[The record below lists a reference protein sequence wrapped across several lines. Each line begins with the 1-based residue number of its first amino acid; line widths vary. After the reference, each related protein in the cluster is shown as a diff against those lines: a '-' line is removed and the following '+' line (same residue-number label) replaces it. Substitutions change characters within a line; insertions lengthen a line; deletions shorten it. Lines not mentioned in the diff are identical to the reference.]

1 MTRSRSSFFALALS
15 LLLALFAGLSAT
27 GALAEPVSS
36 PSGVS
41 SSTLLPA
48 TGTPLTISDNPGYDN
63 MVLVQGVST
72 SYTPLIVSGGTPP
85 YTYALE
91 FYALPAGLT
100 LSSSTG
106 VISGASTTVTNI
118 FNTFSILV
126 TDSVGAQVGSHFNIE
141 TIAAAQPLALTMPYP
156 DEETDTSIASFLAP
170 SKVTGGTPPYN
181 YTIAPPLPA
190 GLSMASDSGYIS
202 GTVTA
207 PLATTSYTITVTDA
221 ASGSSSGNF
230 DLTVNKLA
238 ASTVIPSITLTQNQ
252 AVTPF
257 TPVVASGGTAPFSY
271 GAGNELP
278 AGLVMN
284 SSGVITGTPTA
295 TTPGPITV
303 WVTVNDV
310 FTLGQRQDQASSS
323 FTVTV
328 AGPFS
333 TKVNAGDTAL
343 QLTKNEG
350 VLASPLTAY
359 GGVLPYTYSA
369 TPALPSGIS
378 MSSTTG
384 SITGVPTATAPNA
397 TYTVSVT
404 DAVGNTG
411 STTFTVLVNSP
422 IVATPGV
429 TSVALTEGHAA
440 VPFTPVTATGGTLP
454 YEFTVAGVLLPA
466 GISLN
471 SQTGVFSGTPTATTP
486 TNATND
492 VIVFV
497 LDANGSSGYANLHLV
512 VNPSITAVQAIASET
527 LTQGIAA
534 SFTPVTASG
543 GTGTL
548 TFTVSPALPAGLVMA
563 SNGQVTGTPTAAT
576 AGAQSYTVTA
586 TDANGATGTAGFS
599 LTVNGPLAASTV
611 PSQAATVLALN
622 HAASFTPVTASGG
635 TTPYHYSIAPALPAG
650 LSFAAATG
658 AITGTPTSLQTSAS
672 FTVTVTDAVGATA
685 SAGFTLAVTNAV
697 VANTAI
703 ASTSLTQGHAASP
716 FVPVT
721 ASGGA
726 GALSFSVAPALPA
739 GLSMA
744 PATGAISGTA
754 SAASPATNY
763 TVTAADTNG
772 GTATANFSLTVNAAL
787 TASQAIPS
795 SSVIIAKPVTGFTP
809 VTGSGGT
816 APLTFAVAPSLPAGL
831 SLAPAT
837 GQITG
842 TPNATQ
848 AVSTYTVTLTD
859 ANGATASANFALGVV
874 AGGSSVA
881 VISSAGTSSFGQ
893 AVTFKA
899 TVSSTVGTPTGTVIF
914 RDDGALLATENVS
927 AGIASFTTADLAVG
941 THQIV
946 ASYSGD
952 NDFASST
959 SPALT
964 QVVGADAN
972 RATIGGLVYTYQ
984 STAGVT
990 GTAKPDNSHFSA
1002 PALAAI
1008 DVANGHLLV
1017 ADSGNHRVQVL
1028 DTTSLAVVA
1037 AIGTPGVAGSDAA
1050 HLNQPSGVG
1059 LDPSA
1064 GRIFVADPGNDR
1076 VQVFDA
1082 RSFAYVATLGTTGAA
1097 GTDNV
1102 HFNAPTSAFVNA
1114 AAHQLYIADSGN
1126 QRVQVFDSASLA
1138 YLGTIG
1144 ATGVAGS
1151 SHGAL
1156 NQPLDAE
1163 FNPSANQIMV
1173 ADSGNGR
1180 VELFDAAT
1188 FAYVATLGGGQ
1199 NPADNSFF
1207 SRPVTAAFDPV
1218 SNLVLIADAGVDDRV
1233 QVFDAM
1239 TYGYALTLGTTGA
1252 SGTETLQFAGPAG
1265 IVADPAHKTLFVDDR
1280 QNDRIE
1286 IFSIAPTV
1294 DLAAVLPGSR
1304 SGVIGQPSTVFATM
1318 LNSGATPLT
1327 GCQVALPVSAP
1338 AGLTL
1343 DYQTT
1348 NPTSNALT
1356 GSPDTPAA
1364 IPSNGS
1370 QTFLLTFQA
1379 ASAFSAPGLALDFD
1393 CAGTAPAAVVTGVDT
1408 LDLTMS
1414 SSATADIIALAATAT
1429 QNGIVEMPV
1438 GGAGA
1443 FAVASANVGT
1453 AAPITVSADTGS
1465 ATLPVVITLCQSNPS
1480 TGQCLATP
1488 TPSVSLTI
1496 AAGATPSFSV
1506 FVQATGAIPFAPAT
1520 ARVFLRF
1527 KDASGTVRG
1536 STSVAIETE

>member
-1 MTRSRSSFFALALS
+1 MALVLSLFLALWANGVSAEPASSRSGASFAANR
-15 LLLALFAGLSAT
+15 
-27 GALAEPVSS
+27 
-36 PSGVS
+36 
-41 SSTLLPA
+41 PA
-48 TGTPLTISDNPGYDN
+48 TGSPLT
-63 MVLVQGVST
+63 VSVDPNHFSTFLLQDVTT
-72 SYTPLIVSGGTPP
+72 SYAPLIVSGGTPP
-85 YTYALE
+85 YTYATE
-91 FYALPAGLT
+91 FYTLPPGLT

-106 VISGASTTVTNI
+106 VISGASTTVTNV
-118 FNTFSILV
+118 FNTFTIQV
-126 TDSVGAQVGSHFNIE
+126 TDAVGAQGAGSFNIE
-141 TIAAAQPLALTMPYP
+141 TIAAAQPLALTIPYP

-170 SKVTGGTPPYN
+170 SNVTGGTPPYN

-190 GLSMASDSGYIS
+190 GLSIAPDSGYIS

-207 PLATTSYTITVTDA
+207 PLAATSYTITVTDA

-271 GAGNELP
+271 VADTDLP
-278 AGLVMN
+278 AGLVMS

-310 FTLGQRQDQASSS
+310 FTPGQRTDQASSS

-333 TKVNAGDTAL
+333 TKVNAGDTVL

-350 VLASPLTAY
+350 MLASPLTAY
-359 GGVLPYTYSA
+359 GGVLPYTYSV
-369 TPALPSGIS
+369 TPALPNGITI
-378 MSSTTG
+378 SSTTG

-397 TYTVSVT
+397 TYTVNVT

-411 STTFTVLVNSP
+411 STTFTALVNSP

-429 TSVALTEGHAA
+429 TSAALTENHAV

-486 TNATND
+486 TNSTND

-497 LDANGSSGYANLHLV
+497 LDANGSTGYANLHLV
-512 VNPSITAVQAIASET
+512 VNPPVAAAQAIASET
-527 LTQGIAA
+527 LTQGVAA

-548 TFTVSPALPAGLVMA
+548 SFTVSPSLPAGLVMA
-563 SNGQVTGTPTAAT
+563 LNGQITGTPTAAT
-576 AGAQSYTVTA
+576 AGAQGYTVTA
-586 TDANGATGTAGFS
+586 TDINGATATAGFT

-611 PSQAATVLALN
+611 PSFASTTLALN
-622 HAASFTPVTASGG
+622 QAASFTPVTGSGG
-635 TTPYHYSIAPALPAG
+635 TTPYHFSIAPALPAG
-650 LSFAAATG
+650 LSIATATG
-658 AITGTPTSLQTSAS
+658 AITGTPTGLQTSS
-672 FTVTVTDAVGATA
+672 GFMVTVTDAVGATA
-685 SAGFTLAVTNAV
+685 WASFTLAVSNSV

-703 ASTSLTQGHAASP
+703 ASTSLTEGHAATP
-716 FVPVT
+716 FIPVT
-721 ASGGA
+721 ASGGT

-739 GLSMA
+739 GLSIA

-754 SAASPATNY
+754 SAASPATTY
-763 TVTAADTNG
+763 TVTATDTKG
-772 GTATANFSLTVNAAL
+772 ATATASFSLTVNAAL
-787 TASQAIPS
+787 TASPAIPS
-795 SSVIIAKPVTGFTP
+795 TSVVLGKPVTGFTP

-816 APLTFAVAPSLPAGL
+816 APLIFAVAPSLPADL
-831 SLAPAT
+831 SLAAAT

-842 TPNATQ
+842 TPRAIQ
-848 AVSTYTVTLTD
+848 AGSTYTVTVTD
-859 ANGATASANFALGVV
+859 ANGAAASADFALGVV
-874 AGGSSVA
+874 AASSSVA
-881 VISSAGTSSFGQ
+881 VISSSGTSSFGQ

-899 TVSSTVGTPTGTVIF
+899 TVSGTGGTPTGTVIF
-914 RDDGALLATENVS
+914 RDGGAALATESVS

-952 NDFASST
+952 NSFANSTSST
-959 SPALT
+959 LS

-972 RATIGGLVYTYQ
+972 PATIAGQVYTYQ
-984 STAGVT
+984 GTAGVA
-990 GTAKPDNSHFSA
+990 GIAKPDNSHFSA
-1002 PALAAI
+1002 PAPAAV
-1008 DVANGHLLV
+1008 DLANGHLLV

-1028 DTTSLAVVA
+1028 DTASLAVLA
-1037 AIGTPGVAGSDAA
+1037 TIGTPGVAGSDAA

-1064 GRIFVADPGNDR
+1064 GRIFVADTGNDR

-1082 RSFAYVATLGTTGAA
+1082 KSFAYVATLGTTGAA

-1102 HFNAPTSAFVNA
+1102 HFDAPASAFVNA

-1126 QRVQVFDSASLA
+1126 QRVQLFDSGSLA
-1138 YLGTIG
+1138 FLGTIG

-1151 SHGAL
+1151 NHGEL
-1156 NQPLDAE
+1156 DQPLDAE

-1199 NPADNSFF
+1199 SPADNSFF
-1207 SRPVTAAFDPV
+1207 GQPVTAAFDPV
-1218 SNLVLIADAGVDDRV
+1218 SNLVLIADAGLDDRV

-1239 TYGYALTLGTTGA
+1239 SYGYVLTLGTTGA
-1252 SGTETLQFAGPAG
+1252 SGTQTTQFAGPAG
-1265 IVADPAHKTLFVDDR
+1265 IVADPAHKTLFIGDR

-1286 IFSIAPTV
+1286 VFSIAPTV
-1294 DLAAVLPGSR
+1294 DFAAVLPGSR
-1304 SGVIGQPSTVFATM
+1304 SGVVGQPSTVFAT
-1318 LNSGATPLT
+1318 LVNSGATPLA
-1327 GCQVALPVSAP
+1327 GCEVALPVSAP

-1356 GSPDTPAA
+1356 GSPDAPAT

-1379 ASAFSAPGLALDFD
+1379 ASALSAPGLALDFD
-1393 CAGTAPAAVVTGVDT
+1393 CAGAAPAAVVPGVDT
-1408 LDLTMS
+1408 VDLSMS

-1438 GGAGA
+1438 GGDGA
-1443 FAVASANVGT
+1443 FAVASDNVG
-1453 AAPITVSADTGS
+1453 AAAVVTVSADTGS
-1465 ATLPVVITLCQSNPS
+1465 ATLPVVITLCQTNRS
-1480 TGQCLATP
+1480 TGQCLVTP
-1488 TPSVSLTI
+1488 ASNVSLTI

-1536 STSVAIETE
+1536 LTSVALETE